1 MGMSSQ
7 KTLLVAGV
15 LVLSLAG
22 GASAQTVRI
31 GIAEDPDVLDPA
43 QGATFVG
50 RIVFASF
57 CDKLIDTD
65 PKLNYVPQL
74 ATAWEWSPDN
84 KALTLKLRP
93 NVVFHDGTPLD
104 AEAVKINLDRYR
116 TADYSKRKSELKT
129 VANVVVVDPLTVRL
143 ELSQPDAPLLSI
155 LADRSG
161 MMLSPKA
168 IASLGEKIATNPVCA
183 GPFKFVER
191 VPQEKIVFERFGDY
205 WDKQNIHLQRV
216 VYMPMADVTV
226 RATNVRSGSLEMAE
240 RLQPSDL
247 KELTRDKRVKV
258 VTSTALAYNTMSI
271 NIANGPRAN
280 TSVLAKDPRVREALE
295 LSLDRQAIMQVVF
308 DGEFAATNQPQA
320 VDSPWYIKDRPIPER
335 DVEKAKKLLAEAG
348 VSKPSFTLSV
358 TQNPVDGQIAQ
369 VIQSMAGEA
378 GFDIKL
384 EVLESRTLTGNTVK
398 GAYEAATV
406 IWSGR
411 TDPDGNVSI
420 WLACDGFL
428 NWGKYCN
435 KDVDAALAAA
445 RSKVNPT
452 ERLVD
457 YTKAAHIYLQDR
469 PHLFLFNHKW
479 IWALSAKI
487 DGFVPNP
494 DGIIRLRGVKLG
506 S

>member
-1 MGMSSQ
+1 MGALS
-7 KTLLVAGV
+7 KKALFAAGV

-74 ATAWEWSPDN
+74 ATAWEWSSDN
-84 KALTLKLRP
+84 KALSLKLRP

-116 TADYSKRKSELKT
+116 TADYSKRRSELKT
-129 VANVVVVDPLTVRL
+129 VINVVVVDPLTVRL

-155 LADRSG
+155 LADRAG

-168 IASLGEKIATNPVCA
+168 IASLGQNIATKPVCA

-191 VPQEKIVFERFGDY
+191 VPQQKIVFEKFEEY
-205 WDKQNIHLQRV
+205 WDKQNIHLQQV

-226 RATNVRSGSLEMAE
+226 RTTNVRSGSLEIAE

-247 KELTRDKRVKV
+247 KEIARDKRVKIA
-258 VTSTALAYNTMSI
+258 TSTALAYNVMSI
-271 NIANGPRAN
+271 NIANGPRAS

-295 LSLDRQAIMQVVF
+295 MAIDRQIIMQVVF
-308 DGEFAATNQPQA
+308 DGEFVATNQPQA
-320 VDSPWYIKDRPIPER
+320 VDSPWYIKDRPVPQR

-378 GFDIKL
+378 GFDVKV
-384 EVLESRTLTGNTVK
+384 EVLESNTLTGNTNK
-398 GAYEAATV
+398 GVYDAATV

-411 TDPDGNVSI
+411 TDPDGNISI

-479 IWALSAKI
+479 IWALSAKT